1 MQLHIPVHPNS
12 VQLGNAT
19 TTTTTK
25 RRPFTRGKK
34 HGADVEAAVAVAVLQ
49 EEQGGPQT
57 RGSLVGGREP
67 GGPVFAQLKRGPG
80 EDDPLTQKHSSFF
93 GHKIQDG
100 DQHLYGC
107 IISCHR

>member
-1 MQLHIPVHPNS
+1 M
-12 VQLGNAT
+12 GNAT

-34 HGADVEAAVAVAVLQ
+34 LGADVEAAVAVAVLQ
-49 EEQGGPQT
+49 EEQGGPQI
-57 RGSLVGGREP
+57 RGSHVGGREP
-67 GGPVFAQLKRGPG
+67 GGPVAQLRRGPG